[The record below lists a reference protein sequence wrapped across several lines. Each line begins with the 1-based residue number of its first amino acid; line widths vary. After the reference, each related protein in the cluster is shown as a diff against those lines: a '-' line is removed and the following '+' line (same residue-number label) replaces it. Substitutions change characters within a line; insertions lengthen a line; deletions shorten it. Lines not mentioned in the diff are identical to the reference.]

1 VTALCYTLLHAEC
14 TPPVS
19 PLGGEGDLS
28 DSGRG
33 GADYQLVW
41 PRLLFQTEAAALLNN
56 YSRLDDRDGRC
67 ELLLEDAFAGV
78 APRDDFLALEVS
90 RKEDPIDSRKSFLIK
105 LLRRAPFLKEAAV
118 GRAPYWS
125 ERNRISRPGAISM
138 AGAVREFVAIINNL
152 DARGYFEKTFDKDC
166 VDAPASADPSVLIEQ
181 EIGVADLWPLAT
193 ARLVQDKDLFCDV
206 IEVLHDFVARP
217 RARRMHGYAGCGWH
231 YSVFSLEAGQVLY
244 RWHVNRV
251 LDRSDLGLRLADE
264 GEDAGRLVA
273 VTDMART
280 ELVTSMASRT
290 DQATGE
296 VVRHAIALFR
306 SRSAGEHDKRSAAV
320 TLAGVLEERRGLL
333 KAELLSKDE
342 GALFEIANRF
352 AIRHRND
359 AQRSDYNFV
368 FLDWLFWWYL
378 ATIEL
383 TDRILARKDAT
394 SSDAPSS

>member
-1 VTALCYTLLHAEC
+1 MHMDCTLTISLQ
-14 TPPVS
+14 
-19 PLGGEGDLS
+19 GGEVGLS

-33 GADYQLVW
+33 GADYQLIW
-41 PRLLFQTEAAALLNN
+41 PRRLFQTEAAALLNN
-56 YSRLDDRDGRC
+56 YSKLDDWDSRC

-78 APRDDFLALEVS
+78 APRDDFLAEEDS
-90 RKEDPIDSRKSFLIK
+90 RKDPIDSRKSFLVN
-105 LLRRAPFLKEAAV
+105 LLRRAPYLKEAAV
-118 GRAPYWS
+118 GRVPYWS
-125 ERNRISRPGAISM
+125 ERHRVSRPGTISM
-138 AGAVREFVAIINNL
+138 AGTVREFVTIINDL
-152 DARGYFEKTFDKDC
+152 DTRGYFEKVFDKDC
-166 VDAPASADPSVLIEQ
+166 VDAPASVDPSALIEH
-181 EIGVADLWPLAT
+181 EIGVGDLWPLT
-193 ARLVQDKDLFCDV
+193 AAQLIEDRDVFCDV
-206 IEVLHDFVARP
+206 IEVLHDFAARP

-231 YSVFSLEAGQVLY
+231 YSAFSLEAGQVLY
-244 RWHVNRV
+244 RWRVNQI

-273 VTDMART
+273 ITDMART

-290 DQATGE
+290 DRATGD

-320 TLAGVLEERRGLL
+320 TLAGVLEERRDLL
-333 KAELLSKDE
+333 KVELLSKDE

-359 AQRSDYNFV
+359 AQRNDYDPV

-383 TDRILARKDAT
+383 SDRILARKDT
-394 SSDAPSS
+394 PEGRP